1 MNKIQCLHSVVA
13 GHREISKNEVGVVS
27 LEREGKVGLGVHTL
41 DLAEETI
48 GFQFAANQLGIE
60 GVILQMQDVEWGL
73 HQLCQERRSKRR
85 DISGGGTLISDQKR
99 PILCTV
105 VWKSGKPT
113 GLIT

>member
-1 MNKIQCLHSVVA
+1 MV
-13 GHREISKNEVGVVS
+13 EISIKY
-27 LEREGKVGLGVHTL
+27 LGDLRCEATHGPSGTTL
-41 DLAEETI
+41 LTDAPVD
-48 GFQFAANQLGIE
+48 NE

-73 HQLCQERRSKRR
+73 HQLCQERRSRRR

-99 PILCTV
+99 PMLCTV